1 MAFFTD
7 SDTFEL
13 PLPYQIYFLVNSESI
28 LPEFPYYSSENFVL
42 ISSILYS
49 VLLYSLDVSE
59 SITKL
64 PTSLSQWMY
73 SCLILVL
80 IPKNSQYSVM
90 YATQI
95 HFDEIYAKI
104 SYYSFLSKN

>member
-1 MAFFTD
+1 
-7 SDTFEL
+7 
-13 PLPYQIYFLVNSESI
+13 
-28 LPEFPYYSSENFVL
+28 
-42 ISSILYS
+42 
-49 VLLYSLDVSE
+49 
-59 SITKL
+59 
-64 PTSLSQWMY
+64 MY